1 MIAGEA
7 LHFSAPHGQTT
18 VKEDSTPP
26 GSEPRRSDLPCLEV
40 YGDES
45 LKRGHYDLLGS
56 LWIPARHAEALRAAI
71 GEVRARHD
79 FTCEIKWTKCS
90 GSSVH
95 PVYVEVFDL
104 VAAAIAA
111 GQAKYKCIVIDRRLV
126 DNAAWNDGDRELGYF
141 KAWWTLLLSRVKPGW
156 RYRIRLDA
164 LNLQRSGRLLT
175 LRDTLNAAAM
185 RDRGLRYPC
194 CESVEPRDSKK
205 DDLIQVVDLLTGA
218 VGFHYA
224 GGHTAIGTSRGKVEM
239 AERIC
244 AAVNKPSLCIESKPW
259 ETDFNVW
266 KWVPR
271 RGKHS
276 GHPDPYP
283 RCGDP

>member
-1 MIAGEA
+1 MKTDPAAPA
-7 LHFSAPHGQTT
+7 LVS
-18 VKEDSTPP
+18 
-26 GSEPRRSDLPCLEV
+26 RRPDLPFVEV

-45 LKRGHYDLLGS
+45 LKRGHYDVLGG
-56 LWIPARHAEALRAAI
+56 LWIPARHAEALRCAI
-71 GEVRARHD
+71 GEVRARHGC
-79 FTCEIKWTKCS
+79 TGEIKWTKCS

-95 PVYVEVFDL
+95 PVYVDVFDL
-104 VAAAIAA
+104 VAAEIGA
-111 GQAKYKCIVIDRRLV
+111 GRARYKCIVIDRRLV

-156 RYRIRLDA
+156 RYRVRLDA

-185 RDRGLRYPC
+185 RDKGLGYPC
-194 CESVEPRDSKK
+194 CESVESRDSKK

-224 GGHTAIGTSRGKVEM
+224 GGHTDPGASRGKIEM

-244 AAVNKPSLCIESKPW
+244 AGVNKPSLCTQSKPW
-259 ETDFNVW
+259 EDDFNVW

-271 RGKHS
+271 KTKTQRA
-276 GHPDPYP
+276 P
-283 RCGDP
+283 

>member
-1 MIAGEA
+1 VTHPEPPQ
-7 LHFSAPHGQTT
+7 AP
-18 VKEDSTPP
+18 KRP
-26 GSEPRRSDLPCLEV
+26 DLPRVEV

-45 LKRGHYDLLGS
+45 LKRGPYDLLGG
-56 LWIPARHAEALRAAI
+56 LWIPARHAEPLRAALSEARQRHACT
-71 GEVRARHD
+71 GEV
-79 FTCEIKWTKCS
+79 KWTKCS
-90 GSSVH
+90 GSAAH
-95 PVYVEVFDL
+95 PLYLEWVDR
-104 VAAAIAA
+104 VAATIAA
-111 GQAKYKCIVIDRRLV
+111 GRAKYKCIVIDRRLV

-141 KAWWTLLLSRVKPGW
+141 KAWWTLLLSRVHPGW
-156 RYRIRLDA
+156 LYRVRLDA

-185 RDRGLRYPC
+185 RDRGLGYPC

-224 GGHTAIGTSRGKVEM
+224 GGHTAPGASRGKVEL

-244 AAVNKPSLCIESKPW
+244 AAVNKPSLCFESKPS
-259 ETDFNVW
+259 ETGFNVW

-271 RGKHS
+271 RAKAQRA
-276 GHPDPYP
+276 P
-283 RCGDP
+283 